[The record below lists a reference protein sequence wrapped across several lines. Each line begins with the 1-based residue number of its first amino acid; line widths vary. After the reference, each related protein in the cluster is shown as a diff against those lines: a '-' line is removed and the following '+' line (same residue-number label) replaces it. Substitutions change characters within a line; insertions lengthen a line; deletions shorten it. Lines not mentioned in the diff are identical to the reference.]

1 MGACNAST
9 DPVACSM
16 AGVSELGDCRG
27 TCADEA
33 MIVSLA
39 CSRDDTMDVE
49 VANGGLVFTLNP
61 LASLSIG
68 GGGMTQSGKVM
79 ASCKLLHAAAEG
91 NLEGIRE
98 ALAQGAELEIRT
110 SHHIVFPIKSIED
123 MDQQA
128 WQRPHDDFGTTQGL
142 GPLQLAAKEGWPEA
156 VRLLLS
162 CRASPH
168 AHDEDGL
175 TALHFAA
182 LSGCRESCRA
192 LLEAGARPRDE
203 DDGGRDAFACVPPD
217 CLASRRE
224 RLAWQAL
231 LRPSAAQPARLGSRG
246 RAAEATA
253 VNDDVEG
260 VKGAEG
266 L

>member
-49 VANGGLVFTLNP
+49 
-61 LASLSIG
+61 
-68 GGGMTQSGKVM
+68 VM